1 MLSQKRLRRDRIKGI
16 EMSVIREK
24 LKGAKRIVIKVGTS
38 TLTYDTGLINLRR
51 VEKLA
56 RTLSDLRHSGKE
68 VILVSSGAVGVG
80 MGKLGIKERPTC
92 IKERQAM
99 SAVGQGELM
108 GIYSKFFSEYGCDA
122 AQVLL
127 TRDIVEIAERRKN
140 AVNTM
145 EMLLKWG
152 VVPIVNEN
160 DTVSSDE
167 IEFGDNDTLSAFVAE
182 LVCADLL
189 ILLSDIDGL
198 YDKDPH
204 KNNDARLIEEIDEI
218 TDELISS
225 AGGSGTS
232 RGTGGMMTKVTAA
245 KIAMSAGIDMVIA
258 SGEKPE
264 IVYDILD
271 GKRVGTVFKA

>member
-1 MLSQKRLRRDRIKGI
+1 MHDLNKSKK
-16 EMSVIREK
+16 
-24 LKGAKRIVIKVGTS
+24 IVIKVGTS
-38 TLTYDTGLINLRR
+38 TLTYDTGFINLRR

-56 RTLSDLRHSGKE
+56 RTISDLRHRGKD

-80 MGKLGIKERPTC
+80 MGKLGIKERPSC

-99 SAVGQGELM
+99 SAVGQGELI
-108 GIYSKFFSEYGCDA
+108 GIYSKFFSEYGCTA

-127 TRDIVEIAERRKN
+127 TRDIVELEIRRKN
-140 AVNTM
+140 AISTLNT
-145 EMLLKWG
+145 LLKWG
-152 VVPIVNEN
+152 VIPIINEN

-167 IEFGDNDTLSAFVAE
+167 LEFGDNDTLSAMVAE
-182 LVCADLL
+182 LVDADLL

-204 KNNDARLIEEIDEI
+204 KNKDAHFIDEIDEV
-218 TDELISS
+218 TDELMLS

-232 RGTGGMMTKVTAA
+232 RGTGGMVTKLAAA
-245 KIAMSAGIDMVIA
+245 KIATTAGINMVIA

-264 IVYDILD
+264 LIYDILD
-271 GKRVGTVFKA
+271 GKKVGTLFKAQKKD

>member
-1 MLSQKRLRRDRIKGI
+1 MRTS
-16 EMSVIREK
+16 SEK
-24 LKGAKRIVIKVGTS
+24 IINAKRIVVKVGTS
-38 TLTYDTGLINLRR
+38 TLTYDTGFINLRR

-56 RTLSDLRHSGKE
+56 RTISDLRHSGKE

-80 MGKLGIKERPTC
+80 MGKLGIKERPGC

-108 GIYSKFFSEYGCDA
+108 GIYSKFFSEYGCDS

-127 TRDIVEIAERRKN
+127 TRDIVEIEVRRHN
-140 AVNTM
+140 ATNTLNT
-145 EMLLKWG
+145 LLKWG

-167 IEFGDNDTLSAFVAE
+167 LEFGDNDTLSAYVSE
-182 LVCADLL
+182 LVSADLL

-198 YDKDPH
+198 YNKDPH
-204 KNNDARLIEEIDEI
+204 KNADAEFIDEI
-218 TDELISS
+218 SEITEEIENL

-232 RGTGGMMTKVTAA
+232 RGTGGMMTKITAA
-245 KIAMSAGIDMVIA
+245 KIATSAGIDMVIA

-264 IVYDILD
+264 ILYDILD
-271 GKRVGTVFKA
+271 GKKAGTYFKA

>member
-1 MLSQKRLRRDRIKGI
+1 MRTSSEKIKN
-16 EMSVIREK
+16 
-24 LKGAKRIVIKVGTS
+24 AKRIVVKVGTS
-38 TLTYDTGLINLRR
+38 TLTYDTGFINLRR

-56 RTLSDLRHSGKE
+56 RTISDLRHSGKE

-80 MGKLGIKERPTC
+80 MGKLGIKERPSC

-127 TRDIVEIAERRKN
+127 TRDIVEIEVRRHN
-140 AVNTM
+140 ATNTLNT
-145 EMLLKWG
+145 LLKWG

-167 IEFGDNDTLSAFVAE
+167 LEFGDNDTLSAYVSE
-182 LVCADLL
+182 LVSADLL

-198 YDKDPH
+198 YNKDPH
-204 KNNDARLIEEIDEI
+204 KNADAEFIDEI
-218 TDELISS
+218 SEITEEIENL

-232 RGTGGMMTKVTAA
+232 RGTGGMMTKITAA
-245 KIAMSAGIDMVIA
+245 KIATSAGIDMVIA

-264 IVYDILD
+264 ILYDILD
-271 GKRVGTVFKA
+271 GKKAGTYFKA

>member
-1 MLSQKRLRRDRIKGI
+1 MSYALDKLRN
-16 EMSVIREK
+16 
-24 LKGAKRIVIKVGTS
+24 AKRIVIKVGTS
-38 TLTYDTGLINLRR
+38 TLTYDTGFINLRR

-56 RTLSDLRHSGKE
+56 RMLSDLRHSGKE

-80 MGKLGIKERPTC
+80 MGKLGIKERPSC

-127 TRDIVEIAERRKN
+127 TRDIVEIKDRREN
-140 AVNTM
+140 AKNTM

-160 DTVSSDE
+160 DTVSSAE
-167 IEFGDNDTLSAFVAE
+167 IEFGDNDTLSAIVAE
-182 LVCADLL
+182 LVKADLL

-204 KNNDARLIEEIDEI
+204 KNKDAKLIDEIDEI
-218 TDELISS
+218 TEELLAS
-225 AGGSGTS
+225 AGVSGTS
-232 RGTGGMMTKVTAA
+232 RGTGGMVTKITAA
-245 KIAMSAGIDMVIA
+245 KLAMEAGIDMVIA

-271 GKRVGTVFKA
+271 GKRCGTIFKA